1 MNRVKLEELEK
12 ALDRRKA
19 ELGFSGGQ
27 YVLPNAGASRT
38 AEKREL
44 LEAIRDAASRSGK
57 TPAFVPEMPG
67 MPKAKT

>member
-1 MNRVKLEELEK
+1 MNRVRLEELEK

-27 YVLPNAGASRT
+27 YVLPNVGANRT

-44 LEAIRDAASRSGK
+44 LEAIRDAASRAGK
-57 TPAFVPEMPG
+57 TPAFISETRLKDAPNR
-67 MPKAKT
+67 